1 MNLIKQV
8 TKIRKPN
15 PLQANNFTMTRD
27 QVLII
32 SFWNP
37 TSGQPQQGIFIQ
49 EQAAAV
55 CKIRDNIIFLQV
67 NILPSRDLFLKMTV
81 EESAFYRNKRITV
94 NLYSALWKFWY
105 LSPWVVSVILYRLIK
120 KRKNEIN
127 PAIIHANIVFPCG
140 VVGHHLAKRLESKL
154 IISEHWSKTGKI
166 LKHPLFARSA
176 LRAYLSSLT
185 VICVSEFLTQRI
197 FKSTGHGN
205 IIVIPNIIDT
215 AIYKYA
221 PKLPSDDNVL
231 RLMCVA
237 SWKLPKRLDLIFEAV
252 CSFAEESSRTIEL
265 TVVGTG
271 PQADRLKTN
280 KTPADLIVIW
290 AGYLERHSI
299 ASLLQ
304 KTNVFLHASDIE
316 TFSLVTAEA
325 LSTGTPVL
333 ASDTGALPE
342 LINPQN
348 GLLTENTAEGWL
360 AALRQIASM
369 KFDYEAIALENRNKY
384 SPESIGSKILSVYN
398 KINPG
403 EL

>member
-1 MNLIKQV
+1 
-8 TKIRKPN
+8 
-15 PLQANNFTMTRD
+15 MTRD

-37 TSGQPQQGIFIQ
+37 TPEQPQQGIFIQ

-55 CKIRDNIIFLQV
+55 CKMRDNIIFLQV
-67 NILPSRDLFLKMTV
+67 NVLSARTPFLKMTV
-81 EESAFYRNKRITV
+81 EESDFYGNKRITV
-94 NLYSALWKFWY
+94 NLYSALWKLWY
-105 LSPWVVSVILYRLIK
+105 LNPWAVSGILYRLIK
-120 KRKNEIN
+120 KRKNEIS
-127 PAIIHANIVFPCG
+127 PAIIHANVVFPCG
-140 VVGHHLAKRLESKL
+140 VVGHLLAKRLESRL

-166 LKHPLFARSA
+166 LKHHLFGRSA
-176 LRAYLSSLT
+176 LKAYNSSLA
-185 VICVSEFLTQRI
+185 VICVSEFLSRRI

-205 IIVIPNIIDT
+205 LIVIPNIIDT
-215 AIYKYA
+215 EIYKYA
-221 PKLPSDDNVL
+221 AKLPSDDNIL
-231 RLMCVA
+231 RMMCVA
-237 SWKLPKRLDLIFEAV
+237 SWRLPKRLDLIFEAV
-252 CSFAEESSRTIEL
+252 CSFAAESSRSMEL

-271 PQADRLKTN
+271 SQADRLKTF
-280 KTPADLIVIW
+280 KTPANLTVIW

-325 LSTGTPVL
+325 LSTGTPVI

-348 GLLTENTAEGWL
+348 GLLTENTPEGWL
-360 AALRQIASM
+360 CALRQIASV
-369 KFDYEAIALENRNKY
+369 KFDYEAIALQNQNKY
-384 SPESIGSKILSVYN
+384 SPESIGTKILAVYD

-403 EL
+403 E